1 MPSRRLPVAVFLVA
15 AAVVVVMILTA
26 KGPISSE
33 ELARRVINCEPSW
46 SNYDEDLKAQI
57 GAAPVAEWK
66 GEPAE
71 ARWEA
76 GELMV
81 SFAVLGVWA
90 GRDTAIPVLVKLP
103 NGETHRNEAAAWEGG
118 KLVYQFTTS
127 LQAMPQWVIVR
138 YPFYGE
144 RRLVLSEDGRW
155 ESVEH

>member
-1 MPSRRLPVAVFLVA
+1 MPSRRLPVAALAVA
-15 AAVVVVMILTA
+15 GVVVLVMILSA
-26 KGPISSE
+26 KGPMSSE
-33 ELARRVINCEPSW
+33 ELARRVMKCEPSW

-76 GELMV
+76 GELRV
-81 SFAVLGVWA
+81 SFAMLGVWA
-90 GRDTAIPVLVKLP
+90 GRDAAIPVLVKLP
-103 NGETHRNEAAAWEGG
+103 NGETHRNEAAAWEDGR
-118 KLVYQFTTS
+118 LVYQFTTS
-127 LQAMPQWVIVR
+127 LQATPQWVIVR

-155 ESVEH
+155 ESAEH